1 MGRLLDI
8 FLGLIGKK
16 EEAEA
21 LKEEECYREERNT
34 VAYNRFEEEGR
45 ALREGYEKGIEGNG
59 INKILVAEAGPAFA
73 KTTQLTGMSTDQA
86 ASAVRKLVRAMGTS
100 INYMNR
106 IETNNWRKLHG
117 KPMRRNSDVRRRKR

>member
-34 VAYNRFEEEGR
+34 VSYGWHGQFEIEEND
-45 ALREGYEKGIEGNG
+45 ID
-59 INKILVAEAGPAFA
+59 KILVAEAGPAFA

-86 ASAVRKLVRAMGTS
+86 ASAARKLVRAMGIS

-117 KPMRRNSDVRRRKR
+117 KPMRRRNSDVRRRKR

>member
-34 VAYNRFEEEGR
+34 VSYGWHGQFEIEEND
-45 ALREGYEKGIEGNG
+45 ID
-59 INKILVAEAGPAFA
+59 KILVAEAGPAFA
-73 KTTQLTGMSTDQA
+73 KTAQLTGMSTDQA
-86 ASAVRKLVRAMGTS
+86 ASAARKLVSVMGG
-100 INYMNR
+100 YMNR

-117 KPMRRNSDVRRRKR
+117 KPMRRNSDARRRKR

>member
-34 VAYNRFEEEGR
+34 VAYGLAHGRHGRFEIEEND
-45 ALREGYEKGIEGNG
+45 ID
-59 INKILVAEAGPAFA
+59 KILVAEAGPAFA

-86 ASAVRKLVRAMGTS
+86 ASAVRKIVRAMGTS

-106 IETNNWRKLHG
+106 IKTNNWRKLHG
-117 KPMRRNSDVRRRKR
+117 KPMRRNSDARRRKR

>member
-34 VAYNRFEEEGR
+34 VAYGLAHGRHGRFEIEEND
-45 ALREGYEKGIEGNG
+45 ID
-59 INKILVAEAGPAFA
+59 KILVAEAGPAFA
-73 KTTQLTGMSTDQA
+73 KTAQLAGMSTDQA
-86 ASAVRKLVRAMGTS
+86 ASAARKLVSVMEG
-100 INYMNR
+100 YMNR

-117 KPMRRNSDVRRRKR
+117 KPMRRRNSDARRRKR

>member
-1 MGRLLDI
+1 MGKLLDI

-34 VAYNRFEEEGR
+34 VAYGTTHGRYGRFEIEEND
-45 ALREGYEKGIEGNG
+45 ID
-59 INKILVAEAGPAFA
+59 KILVAEAGPAPV
-73 KTTQLTGMSTDQA
+73 KTTQLTGTSTDQA
-86 ASAVRKLVRAMGTS
+86 ASAARKLVRVMGD
-100 INYMNR
+100 YMNR

-117 KPMRRNSDVRRRKR
+117 KPMRRRRHASRNR

>member
-86 ASAVRKLVRAMGTS
+86 ASAARKLVRVMGD
-100 INYMNR
+100 YMNR

-117 KPMRRNSDVRRRKR
+117 KPMRRRNSDARRRKR

>member
-21 LKEEECYREERNT
+21 LKEEECYREKRNT
-34 VAYNRFEEEGR
+34 VAYGLAHGRHGRFEIEEND
-45 ALREGYEKGIEGNG
+45 ID
-59 INKILVAEAGPAFA
+59 KILVAEAGPAFA

-86 ASAVRKLVRAMGTS
+86 ASAVRKIVRAMGTS

-117 KPMRRNSDVRRRKR
+117 KPMRRNSDARRRKR